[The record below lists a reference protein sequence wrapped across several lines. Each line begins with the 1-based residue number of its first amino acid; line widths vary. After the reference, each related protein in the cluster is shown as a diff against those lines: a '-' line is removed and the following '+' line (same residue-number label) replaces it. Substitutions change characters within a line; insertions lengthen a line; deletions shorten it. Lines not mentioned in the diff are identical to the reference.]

1 MKNTICKSEKC
12 TGCSACFN
20 ICPKDCISMEADE
33 YGHIMPVI
41 NEEVCINCNLCRKI
55 CPSNN
60 KYTGKDSINAYALY
74 NLDKEDRKY
83 SSSGGVATVLS
94 RHILENG
101 GVVFGSVVDNDLKV
115 VHKGIKDNNGIE
127 RLKGSK
133 YVQSYIGTTFK
144 QVKEEL
150 ISGKEVIFI
159 GTPCQIAGLNSFLGK
174 EYNNLITVD
183 LICHGVPPMKYLEEH
198 INEIKKGLKEKVTD
212 FTFRGV
218 NNYKFSLY
226 SKDKCIYCKENE
238 DDIYFK
244 GFLKEFLFRDS
255 CYTCD
260 YAQSRRTSDIT
271 IGDFWGL
278 GKYKPFKNKDKARI
292 SVALTNTVKGEN
304 LLLSLKNK
312 FFMEKR
318 DILEAILGNPQLREP
333 SKRVRKQ
340 RKFKKDYL
348 KYGFQK
354 TTIKYLKKERI
365 MDVIKPPLKLIR
377 NKIYKTR
384 I

>member
-33 YGHIMPVI
+33 YGHIVPVI

-115 VHKGIKDNNGIE
+115 VHKGIKDHNGIE

-159 GTPCQIAGLNSFLGK
+159 GTPCQVAGLNSFLGK

-183 LICHGVPPMKYLEEH
+183 LVCHGVPPMKYLEEH
-198 INEIKKGLKEKVTD
+198 INKIKKGLKEDVTD
-212 FTFRGV
+212 LTFRGR
-218 NNYKFSLY
+218 NDFRFSLY
-226 SKDKCIYCKENE
+226 SKEKCIYSKSREW
-238 DDIYFK
+238 DLYFR
-244 GFLKEFLFRDS
+244 GFLKGLFYRES
-255 CYTCD
+255 CYSCD
-260 YAQSRRTSDIT
+260 YANPKRVSDIT
-271 IGDFWGL
+271 IGDFWGI
-278 GKYKPFKNKDKARI
+278 GKDKPFNNKDKARI
-292 SVALTNTVKGEN
+292 SVALTNNIKGEKF
-304 LLLSLKNK
+304 LLKLENK
-312 FFMEKR
+312 FFIEKR
-318 DILEAILGNPQLREP
+318 EVSEAVNGNAQLRKP
-333 SKRVRKQ
+333 SIMHNNHK
-340 RKFKKDYL
+340 KFNKDYL
-348 KYGFQK
+348 KYGFEK
-354 TTIKYLKKERI
+354 ASGKSLNKERI
-365 MDVIKPPLKLIR
+365 KEAIKSKLKVLK
-377 NKIYKTR
+377 NKIFN
-384 I
+384 